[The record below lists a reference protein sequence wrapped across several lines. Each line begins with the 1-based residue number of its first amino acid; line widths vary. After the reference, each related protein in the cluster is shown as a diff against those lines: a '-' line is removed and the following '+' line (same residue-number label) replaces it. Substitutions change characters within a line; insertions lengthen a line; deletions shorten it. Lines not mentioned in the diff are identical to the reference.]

1 MTEQGRGNVADAVR
15 EVVGPVV
22 TGAGLWLEDVQV
34 SRAGARSV
42 VRITLDL
49 PEDAVGSLDSDT
61 LGEASREVSAAL
73 DADDVVPGV
82 YTLEVSTPGTS
93 RPLTQP
99 RHFRR
104 ARTRLVTLQL
114 ADGGSVTGR
123 LTDVVDDG
131 DGLVLVLDD
140 GGARV
145 PLDQVRKGRVEV
157 ELKRLEDDSDDA
169 DGDAAADDA
178 GEPRTQEG

>member
-22 TGAGLWLEDVQV
+22 AGAGLWLEDVQV

-49 PEDAVGSLDSDT
+49 PEDAIGSLDSDT
-61 LGEASREVSAAL
+61 LAEASREVSAAL

-104 ARTRLVTLQL
+104 ARTRLVTLRL
-114 ADGGSVTGR
+114 ADGRALTGR
-123 LTDVVDDG
+123 LVDVVEDG
-131 DGLVLVLDD
+131 DGQVLVLED
-140 GGARV
+140 GARV
-145 PLDQVRKGRVEV
+145 PLDQVRKAKVEV
-157 ELKRLEDDSDDA
+157 ELKRLEDDDDA
-169 DGDAAADDA
+169 AGDAAADDA
-178 GEPRTQEG
+178 GETRTQEG